1 MNPITDDVTERASR
15 IRLLLMDVDGVLT
28 DGKFYFLPGP
38 DGEIVETKAF
48 DSQDGMALQWL
59 RRKGIAAGLISGRN
73 SPATTERATT
83 AGFRY
88 VYQGNLE
95 KIPILEEIRTQSGLD
110 PSQIAYIGD
119 DFTDVVV
126 MHRVGLAI
134 ATQNASQQVK
144 DEADFVTRA
153 AGGSGAVREA
163 VELIL
168 TAQGLWTEILREYEI
183 GSEQGRRRRPA
194 STAG

>member
-1 MNPITDDVTERASR
+1 MNGITDDVRERASR

-38 DGEIVETKAF
+38 DGKIVETKAF

-59 RRKGIAAGLISGRN
+59 RRKGIAAGLISGRD
-73 SPATTERATT
+73 SPATTERAAT

-88 VYQGNLE
+88 VYQGNTE
-95 KIPILEEIRTQSGLD
+95 KIPILEEIRTQAGLD
-110 PSQIAYIGD
+110 ASQIGYIGD

-134 ATQNASQQVK
+134 ATGNAAPAVK
-144 DEADFVTRA
+144 DEADYVTA
-153 AGGSGAVREA
+153 APGGSGAVREA

-168 TAQGLWTEILREYEI
+168 TAQGLWTEILQQYEI
-183 GSEQGRRRRPA
+183 GSGPNRRGRSTP
-194 STAG
+194 TAG

>member
-1 MNPITDDVTERASR
+1 M
-15 IRLLLMDVDGVLT
+15 
-28 DGKFYFLPGP
+28 
-38 DGEIVETKAF
+38 ETKAF

-59 RRKGIAAGLISGRN
+59 RRKGIAAGLISGRV
-73 SPATTERATT
+73 SPATTERATS

-88 VYQGNLE
+88 VYQGNLK
-95 KIPILEEIRTQSGLD
+95 KIPIIEEIRAQSGLD
-110 PSQIAYIGD
+110 ESQIAYIGD

-134 ATQNASQQVK
+134 ATQNAAQPVK
-144 DEADFVTRA
+144 DEADYVTAA

-168 TAQGLWTEILREYEI
+168 RAQGLWAEILQEYEI
-183 GSEQGRRRRPA
+183 GCGLSRRRRPA
-194 STAG
+194 STSG

>member
-1 MNPITDDVTERASR
+1 MNPIPADVLERASH
-15 IRLLLMDVDGVLT
+15 IRLVLMDVDGVLT
-28 DGKFYFLPGP
+28 DGKFYFFPGP
-38 DGEIVETKAF
+38 DGEIMETKAF

-59 RRKGIAAGLISGRN
+59 RRKGIAAGLISGRV
-73 SPATTERATT
+73 SPATAERATS

-95 KIPILEEIRTQSGLD
+95 KIPIIEEIRAQSGLD
-110 PSQIAYIGD
+110 ESQIAYIGD

-134 ATQNASQQVK
+134 ATQNAAQPVK
-144 DEADFVTRA
+144 DEADYVTA
-153 AGGSGAVREA
+153 APGGSGAVREA

-168 TAQGLWTEILREYEI
+168 RAQGLWAEILQQYEI
-183 GSEQGRRRRPA
+183 GSEPGRRRRPA
-194 STAG
+194 RTSG

>member
-1 MNPITDDVTERASR
+1 MNHITDDVMERASR

-28 DGKFYFLPGP
+28 DGKFYFFPGP

-48 DSQDGMALQWL
+48 DSQDGIALQWL
-59 RRKGIAAGLISGRN
+59 RRKGIAAGLISGRV
-73 SPATTERATT
+73 SPATTARATQ

-95 KIPILEEIRTQSGLD
+95 KIPIIEKIRSQSGLD
-110 PSQIAYIGD
+110 SSQIAYIGD

-134 ATQNASQQVK
+134 ATQNAAQEVK
-144 DEADFVTRA
+144 DEADFVTAA

-163 VELIL
+163 VVLIL
-168 TAQGLWTEILREYEI
+168 KAQGLWPEILREYEI
-183 GSEQGRRRRPA
+183 GSESARRPRPA
-194 STAG
+194 ATAE